1 MSELPATLPQYDIG
15 AEIGRGATGVV
26 HAGYHRA
33 LAREVAV
40 KRLPAALAAE
50 PDMRARF
57 GAEARLL
64 AKLDHPHIVPV
75 YDYVES
81 DTACLLVLERLD
93 GGTLWDVF
101 HRNGLTMEQS
111 CAVALA
117 MLSGL
122 EAAHQSSVLHLDVK
136 PANVLFGRRG
146 TLKVADFGIA
156 RMIGGGQTL
165 ATSDG
170 RVIGTPAY
178 MAPEQVTGSR
188 LTPATDVYA
197 AATVLYLTLGGVLP
211 HSNEG
216 GVMAVVHRHA
226 YEEPQPISPT
236 VPRPLAEAVMRGLSR
251 DAADR
256 PTSAEQFAVMVAEA
270 ANACFG
276 PGWLDRVG
284 TPLHLAPAVLA
295 AATRS
300 GTGGVP
306 VPAQPSAGT
315 TLVLPSAQPTV
326 ALNQP
331 AVGLDDVNVSSLVP
345 VQDVLRPPR
354 SALPA
359 FLAAAVGALLL
370 AALAMLGPVSSPV
383 PGSPLN
389 LAVGGGPVAGS
400 VVTADL
406 SAPQRLSGTGAV
418 PGPAQARMSLS
429 LVGIPLGRT
438 ESPGFRAARGPWR
451 ATVSLPPVVRWV
463 VGGAVRGRVE
473 LVAADGS
480 VTAQEFDVQPQ
491 QAPYLTLMGTGS
503 VLLLL
508 FVLAYLES
516 LLRSLRRGRRRT
528 SGPVAAAVLGI
539 PLGALA
545 ALTAAVFTRHVL
557 SEITVAG
564 CAVLGVA
571 VTLAAAL
578 GARRLGALR
587 RRPEPGQAG
596 QARSRT

>member
-1 MSELPATLPQYDIG
+1 VSELPGVLPQYEIG

-33 LAREVAV
+33 LARDVAV
-40 KRLPAALAAE
+40 KRLPAALANE

-64 AKLDHPHIVPV
+64 AQLDHPHIVPV

-93 GGTLWDVF
+93 GGTLWDIF
-101 HRNGLTMEQS
+101 NRQGLSMEQS
-111 CAVALA
+111 CAITLA
-117 MLSGL
+117 ILSGL

-170 RVIGTPAY
+170 RVIGTPSY
-178 MAPEQVTGSR
+178 MAPEQITGSR

-197 AATVLYLTLGGVLP
+197 VATVLYLTLGGTLP

-216 GVMAVVHRHA
+216 GVLAVVHRHA
-226 YEEPQPISPT
+226 YEQPQPISPT
-236 VPRPLAEAVMRGLSR
+236 VPGPLAEAVMRGLSR
-251 DAADR
+251 DAVHR
-256 PTSAEQFAVMVAEA
+256 PTSAEQFAVLVAQA
-270 ANACFG
+270 AGTCFG
-276 PGWLDRVG
+276 PGWLDRAG
-284 TPLHLAPAVLA
+284 LPLHLAPAVLA
-295 AATRS
+295 AATRT
-300 GTGGVP
+300 GTGVVP
-306 VPAQPSAGT
+306 VPAQPMAGT
-315 TLVLPSAQPTV
+315 TIVLPAAQPTV
-326 ALNQP
+326 ALNP
-331 AVGLDDVNVSSLVP
+331 PVVGLDDVNVSSLVP
-345 VQDVLRPPR
+345 VQEVIRRPP

-359 FLAAAVGALLL
+359 FGVAAVGAVLLGML
-370 AALAMLGPVSSPV
+370 ALLGPASAPA
-383 PGSPLN
+383 PGSALN
-389 LAVGGGPVAGS
+389 LSVGGNKVTGS
-400 VVTADL
+400 AVTADL
-406 SAPQRLSGTGAV
+406 SAPQRLAGTSTV

-429 LVGIPLGRT
+429 LAGIPLGRT
-438 ESPGFRAARGPWR
+438 ESPGFRAVRGSWR

-480 VTAQEFDVQPQ
+480 VTAQEFDVHPQ

-503 VLLLL
+503 LLLLL

-516 LLRSLRRGRRRT
+516 LLRSLRRGRRRA
-528 SGPVAAAVLGI
+528 SGPVAAAFLGI
-539 PLGALA
+539 PLGAVA
-545 ALTAAVFTRHVL
+545 ALAAAVFTRQVL
-557 SEITVAG
+557 SEVTLAG

-571 VTLAAAL
+571 VTLATAL
-578 GARRLGALR
+578 GARRR
-587 RRPEPGQAG
+587 GQANSSR
-596 QARSRT
+596 ARA